1 METSQRWAERSNVP
15 LGGHRILL
23 HVGKQQAYQAFRAR
37 SQHDSGDL
45 ATLAA
50 SGSPRSSSERQAL
63 SPGPRPVNLR
73 LGCKDRQVTGGDW
86 RAQQN

>member
-1 METSQRWAERSNVP
+1 METSQRWAKRSKGP

-23 HVGKQQAYQAFRAR
+23 HVGKQQASQVFRAQ

-50 SGSPRSSSERQAL
+50 SGSPGSSSER
-63 SPGPRPVNLR
+63 
-73 LGCKDRQVTGGDW
+73 
-86 RAQQN
+86 